1 MMYSFAWDF
10 CTSLSQCKPYIR
22 KVENGNSKEGISEC
36 GNKTGMSKETRIPPE
51 RPGWSRLDQMSCA
64 VMFLWA
70 EAWACYHPQV
80 ISFITFLFLATKWSV
95 PILPTCFQLLT
106 MQYFLPSCLVLTS
119 SSVQNWVCPTKDLLQ
134 SRLNPY
140 ILTLLLVHLS
150 LARGCSPSPAPMKC
164 LFCETYLTNLW
175 MHGGQKQPPTKVS
188 VLCSTKRLWFK
199 QAAHRS

>member
-1 MMYSFAWDF
+1 
-10 CTSLSQCKPYIR
+10 
-22 KVENGNSKEGISEC
+22 
-36 GNKTGMSKETRIPPE
+36 MSKETRIPPE

>member
-1 MMYSFAWDF
+1 MWEQDWDEQRNKNSTRTPRLVQAGSNVM
-10 CTSLSQCKPYIR
+10 CCDVSL
-22 KVENGNSKEGISEC
+22 
-36 GNKTGMSKETRIPPE
+36 
-51 RPGWSRLDQMSCA
+51 GWSMS
-64 VMFLWA
+64 MLSSPSNIL
-70 EAWACYHPQV
+70 YHL
-80 ISFITFLFLATKWSV
+80 LFLATKWSV

-119 SSVQNWVCPTKDLLQ
+119 SSVQNWVCPIKDLLQ